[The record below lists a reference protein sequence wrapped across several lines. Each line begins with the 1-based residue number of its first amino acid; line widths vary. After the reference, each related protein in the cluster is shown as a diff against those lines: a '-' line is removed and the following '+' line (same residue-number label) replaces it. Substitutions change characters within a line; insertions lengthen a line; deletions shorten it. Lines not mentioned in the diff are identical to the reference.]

1 MRRNPLLY
9 AGLAALTL
17 VVLIALWVVGMNR
30 NASNPDRLDEKSING
45 SRTAESPIAKPD
57 DVARRCASQSI
68 YDLVGRELFR
78 QAASNRGRDQATFDR
93 IANVAAVR
101 VDNPLLKRRDDGLD
115 TIVCGGRVSVDLPPG
130 VAVAGGRRTISG
142 DLDYAIQPSADEQG
156 QVVTL
161 SGADT
166 IVAALAT
173 IGRSS
178 DMAAPIAPPAP
189 TIALPGSAPVAPA
202 PPPPSPRPS
211 ASPPPP
217 APSPAQANA
226 NPSFNCAR
234 AQRPGERVVCAD
246 AGLATLDRQ
255 MADQYNRAAR
265 SADADQRAMLLRTAS
280 RFYGYRDGCRSND
293 CVADAYRGR
302 MREID
307 DIMAGRWG
315 AR

>member
-1 MRRNPLLY
+1 MRRNSLLY
-9 AGLAALTL
+9 AGLAALTV

-45 SRTAESPIAKPD
+45 SRTAEAPVTKPD

-130 VAVAGGRRTISG
+130 VAVTGGRRTISG
-142 DLDYAIQPSADEQG
+142 DLDYAIQPSADGQG

-161 SGADT
+161 SGAGT

-178 DMAAPIAPPAP
+178 DMAAPVAPLAP

-202 PPPPSPRPS
+202 
-211 ASPPPP
+211 APPP
-217 APSPAQANA
+217 APAPAQANA

-255 MADQYNRAAR
+255 MAEQYNRAAR